1 MASEKVIK
9 ERKEK
14 EKKKKKKP
22 WKNRTKYREKGTLCT
37 SVVYRTFAF
46 SAYKVI

>member
-14 EKKKKKKP
+14 EKKKKKP